1 MGEENAALR
10 IQATM
15 TRMRARF
22 QDPEK
27 FIGWVIASY
36 LKKLFLLSALPLFLF
51 CFEWV
56 MARHGAALRCAVQN
70 RAAS

>member
-36 LKKLFLLSALPLFLF
+36 LKKIVFVECFTVIFVLF
-51 CFEWV
+51 
-56 MARHGAALRCAVQN
+56 
-70 RAAS
+70 